1 MSLLIHQRLLHLHA
15 DFEQVLHSSST
26 HFIHASSFIQNN
38 IEYKARN
45 RLWTNCYSPSVAPFT
60 LVNAL
65 KIQLNCLSSQFFR
78 FFLNS
83 CIEFCQ
89 IFEQMNSLI
98 FYDSWIIPLGEKKTR
113 FSSYQLSSVSWF
125 SFNFLSCPWLNFP
138 TPVDMML
145 FIKCSSVNERNVMA
159 NLSLQLLEQKV
170 ISANF
175 L

>member
-45 RLWTNCYSPSVAPFT
+45 RLWTNCYSSSVAPFT

-78 FFLNS
+78 FFCWNS

-98 FYDSWIIPLGEKKTR
+98 FYDSWIIPLGEKKNKILILSTE
-113 FSSYQLSSVSWF
+113 FSVVIFIQLPFLPMIKF
-125 SFNFLSCPWLNFP
+125 SNTSRY
-138 TPVDMML
+138 D
-145 FIKCSSVNERNVMA
+145 
-159 NLSLQLLEQKV
+159 V
-170 ISANF
+170 IHQMF
-175 L
+175 VR